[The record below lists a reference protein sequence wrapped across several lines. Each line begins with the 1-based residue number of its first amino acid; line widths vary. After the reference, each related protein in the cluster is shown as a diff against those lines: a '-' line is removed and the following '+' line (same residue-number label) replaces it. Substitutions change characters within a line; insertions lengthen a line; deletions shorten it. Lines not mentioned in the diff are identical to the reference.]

1 MGASGRG
8 MIYRKWR
15 EWEERK
21 HTRTRGRG
29 SGITIWKVVQDMGGV
44 TFGELQN
51 ITVGL
56 CPHHTS
62 TWNIM
67 DEVHLQETQRI
78 LLHMYTP
85 HLTSYEHSTCRED
98 IASLLHI

>member
-1 MGASGRG
+1 MSASGRG
-8 MIYRKWR
+8 RKWSR
-15 EWEERK
+15 EWKKRK
-21 HTRTRGRG
+21 HTRIRGRG
-29 SGITIWKVVQDMGGV
+29 SGITIWKVVQDMGDV

-62 TWNIM
+62 TWHII
-67 DEVHLQETQRI
+67 DEVHLQKTHKEFCCI
-78 LLHMYTP
+78 AMYTP
-85 HLTSYEHSTCRED
+85 HLTSYDHSTCRED